1 MAYKYSLWFL
11 GLSVLIVLSVWNNLD
26 TFALSQLSHDWSYNV
41 GGRSLSWGS
50 VLGFAGLWMLA
61 LWARCARYQ
70 CLAAIADVKM
80 KGRDA
85 FASVTLGRFFT
96 LITPSALLG
105 GQPISYFQLATRY
118 PARVAVGVVTVATW
132 LDIAFFIVTTP
143 IVIWRVVYV
152 LQFEHRYA
160 TLTALTFLVY
170 ALILGAFWLALS
182 RWAETVI
189 RLAARFWS
197 TVIPF
202 WQEAT
207 LQRTFTHAAQHLQTF
222 VNALRSGKR
231 QAWLALIL
239 TAIAVICPYIGIAW
253 LLWSMGCDLGLL
265 ESIGNQLAINFMALV
280 FSPGAGS
287 GTSEYMFIRMFD
299 HWEGQPGMIH
309 LAVFMTASYWS
320 YIVVGLLVWITWRP
334 GGTLLTLEVEPAVA
348 ANSPAGL
355 SVHVFDADQPALQ
368 WIGRIDA
375 AGEYS
380 VLLPK
385 RRRYQWVVSGAS
397 DLRVEGNL
405 SDSPLIKRVFI
416 GAPAKCTPTS
426 I

>member
-1 MAYKYSLWFL
+1 MAYKYALWFL
-11 GLSVLIVLSVWNNLD
+11 ALSVLIVLGVWNNLGTYD
-26 TFALSQLSHDWSYNV
+26 FSRLSNDWSHDL
-41 GGRSLSWGS
+41 GGRALGWGS
-50 VLGFAGLWMLA
+50 LLGFAGLWTLA

-70 CLAAIADVKM
+70 CLAAMADVQMNVK
-80 KGRDA
+80 DA
-85 FASVTLGRFFT
+85 FSSVMLGRFFT

-105 GQPISYFQLATRY
+105 GQPISYFRLATRY

-170 ALILGAFWLALS
+170 ALILGVFWLALS
-182 RWAETVI
+182 RWTEIVI

-197 TVIPF
+197 TVIPI

-222 VNALRSGKR
+222 VNALRNRDR
-231 QAWLALIL
+231 QAWRALSL
-239 TAIAVICPYIGIAW
+239 TAIAVFCPYIGIAW

-299 HWEGQPGMIH
+299 HWEGQPGLIH
-309 LAVFMTASYWS
+309 LAVFMAASYWS
-320 YIVVGLLVWITWRP
+320 YIVVGLLVWIMWRP
-334 GGTLLTLEVEPAVA
+334 SGTLLTLEVEPAVV
-348 ANSPAGL
+348 ANSPGGL
-355 SVHVFDADQPALQ
+355 SVHVFDTEQPGLQ
-368 WIGRIDA
+368 WTGSLDA
-375 AGEYS
+375 TGAYS
-380 VLLPK
+380 VLLPQ
-385 RRRYQWVVSGAS
+385 RRNYQWVVVGAS
-397 DLRVEGNL
+397 DLRVEGYL
-405 SDSPLIKRVFI
+405 SASPLIKRVFI
-416 GAPAKCTPTS
+416 GAPAK
-426 I
+426 